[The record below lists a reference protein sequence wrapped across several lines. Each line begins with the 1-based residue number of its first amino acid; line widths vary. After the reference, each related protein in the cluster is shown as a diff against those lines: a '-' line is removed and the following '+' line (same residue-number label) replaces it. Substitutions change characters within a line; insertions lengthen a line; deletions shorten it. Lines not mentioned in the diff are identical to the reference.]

1 MYIHSPRNIHHKQ
14 VENRVSVSL
23 KLRELKLKVEKSDR
37 VL

>member
-14 VENRVSVSL
+14 VENRVSL